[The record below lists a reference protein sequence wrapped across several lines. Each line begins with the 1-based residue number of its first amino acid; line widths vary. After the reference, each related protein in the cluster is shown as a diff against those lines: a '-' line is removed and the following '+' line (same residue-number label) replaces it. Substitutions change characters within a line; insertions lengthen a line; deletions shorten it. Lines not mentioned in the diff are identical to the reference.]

1 MQYALLFYNPPH
13 TVIPER
19 ERDRTLG
26 DMLEQMAAWRE
37 ELLRAGVFRTGM
49 RLAPVD
55 AATSLRAQGDEL
67 LVTDGPFAETKEL
80 IAGYTLIQVKSREE
94 AEKWAKRFPNPGTE
108 DGEIEIRQVFELEDF
123 VQGEAI
129 ERFREMGIA
138 QEK

>member
-67 LVTDGPFAETKEL
+67 LVTDGPFAETKEIL
-80 IAGYTLIQVKSREE
+80 GGLVVLDCADLDEALHWARRCPIARI
-94 AEKWAKRFPNPGTE
+94 GTVE
-108 DGEIEIRQVFELEDF
+108 VRPEWGAA
-123 VQGEAI
+123 G
-129 ERFREMGIA
+129 
-138 QEK
+138 